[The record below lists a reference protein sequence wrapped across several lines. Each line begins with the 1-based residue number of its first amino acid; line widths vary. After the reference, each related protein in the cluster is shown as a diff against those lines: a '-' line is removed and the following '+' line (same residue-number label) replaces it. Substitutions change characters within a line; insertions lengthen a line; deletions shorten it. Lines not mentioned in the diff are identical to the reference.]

1 MSKTSGS
8 SWERQLIESYIPH
21 IPLVMFPPLFFLR
34 VVKPVTLCPVHNET
48 RLVVYSNKRKKN
60 AMLFWCIQCPCGIP
74 MYSENAMQC
83 RHRFVVSETSR

>member
-34 VVKPVTLCPVHNET
+34 VVKPVPLCPVHNET
-48 RLVVYSNKRKKN
+48 RLVVYSNKRK
-60 AMLFWCIQCPCGIP
+60 
-74 MYSENAMQC
+74 MQC
-83 RHRFVVSETSR
+83 FFGVSNVRVVSRCIVKTPCNAAIALLYLKQVAK